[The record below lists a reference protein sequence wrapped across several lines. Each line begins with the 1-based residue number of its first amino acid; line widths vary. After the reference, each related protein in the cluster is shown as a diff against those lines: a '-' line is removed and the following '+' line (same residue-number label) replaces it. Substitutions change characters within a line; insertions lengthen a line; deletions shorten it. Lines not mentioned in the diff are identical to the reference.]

1 MKSAIEKK
9 TYNLPTR
16 KKLLKVYDEI
26 DAKQVFGA
34 PEIQQIL
41 ECSPTTSRAIMAKLR
56 ECGVLEVVNGNG
68 KGRYV
73 FKK

>member
-1 MKSAIEKK
+1 MTLEEIKTKEEKQVFDRKSA
-9 TYNLPTR
+9 
-16 KKLLKVYDEI
+16 DI